1 MAYDLLK
8 YGDRNPS
15 GFRRWGV
22 HQGHGATND
31 IKKNWEQCRKPHCG
45 ITSFF
50 IKSKSLDTNQVIKSL
65 K

>member
-31 IKKNWEQCRKPHCG
+31 IKKNWEQCRKPRCG

-50 IKSKSLDTNQVIKSL
+50 L

>member
-31 IKKNWEQCRKPHCG
+31 IKKNWEQSPKHQCG
-45 ITSFF
+45 NSSFF
-50 IKSKSLDTNQVIKSL
+50 INSNSLDN
-65 K
+65 